1 MIGGHAVNAFDYG
14 LLASMNHLADR
25 SPVLT
30 KVIVGIYAD
39 DLKTAFVVALL
50 WWAWFAA
57 DGTIRQDETRARV
70 AAGLSG
76 GVLSVIAARVLSV
89 ALPFRVRPVSN
100 AAAGLHFPIG
110 ADSWG
115 QWSAFPSDYAVMFFC
130 LTACLF
136 PISRLLGTLALL
148 DTVLLITFP
157 RMFVGIHH
165 PTDILAGALLGTG
178 AGYAAGREPLRS
190 ILARPALMW
199 LRVHPASFYAAAFLI
214 SYLVALVFWPAFR
227 AVVGIGRLA
236 TLTLR

>member
-1 MIGGHAVNAFDYG
+1 VNAFDHG
-14 LLASMNHLADR
+14 LLASLNHLADR

-39 DLKTAFVVALL
+39 DLKTAFVAALL

-70 AAGLSG
+70 AAGLIG
-76 GVLSVIAARVLSV
+76 GALSVVAARVLAA
-89 ALPFRVRPVSN
+89 ALPFRERPIVD

-110 ADSWG
+110 AGSWG
-115 QWSAFPSDYAVMFFC
+115 QWSAFPSDNAVLFFF

-148 DTVLLITFP
+148 DTVLLISFP
-157 RMFVGIHH
+157 RMFVGVHH

-199 LRVHPASFYAAAFLI
+199 LRAHPASFYAAAFLI
-214 SYLVALVFWPAFR
+214 SYLVAQVFWPALR
-227 AVVGIGRLA
+227 LVIGIGKLA
-236 TLTLR
+236 SLTLR